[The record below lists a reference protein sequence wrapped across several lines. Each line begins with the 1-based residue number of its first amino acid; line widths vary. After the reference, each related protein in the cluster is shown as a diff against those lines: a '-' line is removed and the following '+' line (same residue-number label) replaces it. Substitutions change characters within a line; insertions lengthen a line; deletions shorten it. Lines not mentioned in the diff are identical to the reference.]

1 MVVAIR
7 QPSGLNDV
15 LHSVIV
21 NTSEGGWV
29 LVGVVAAGV
38 GDGEGEGDI
47 LGDGVG
53 DGEGD
58 AEAVELSVVALLL
71 EEF

>member
-7 QPSGLNDV
+7 QPSGLNEV
-15 LHSVIV
+15 VHSLTAKI
-21 NTSEGGWV
+21 SDGGWV
-29 LVGVVAAGV
+29 SAVVVAVGV

-58 AEAVELSVVALLL
+58 AETVRPSVTAFLFG
-71 EEF
+71 EF